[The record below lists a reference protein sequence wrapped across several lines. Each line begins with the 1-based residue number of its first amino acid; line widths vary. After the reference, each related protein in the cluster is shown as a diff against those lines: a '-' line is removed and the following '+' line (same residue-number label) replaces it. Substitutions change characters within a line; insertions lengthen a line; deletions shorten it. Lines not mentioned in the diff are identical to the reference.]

1 MRVVERRDQP
11 NQVHRSGE
19 HDERVEELV
28 RGAPDVEGA
37 GAGAF
42 GEAGLGVVSY
52 GKGIGVK
59 LRGKGLVVCMC

>member
-1 MRVVERRDQP
+1 MRVVERRNQP

-42 GEAGLGVVSY
+42 GEAGLG
-52 GKGIGVK
+52 GLLAMG
-59 LRGKGLVVCMC
+59 RGLG

>member
-11 NQVHRSGE
+11 DQVHRGSE

-42 GEAGLGVVSY
+42 REAGLGGLSA
-52 GKGIGVK
+52 IG
-59 LRGKGLVVCMC
+59 RGLG